1 MKNYEKKS
9 FIQIFLGYFI
19 SVSIFV
25 VILGYSYFEQQ
36 HSLIMQKYAM
46 NMHQYILKQK
56 QADFT
61 YIKKYYHFEFT
72 NNAIVKKQMPVKIGN
87 YYIKVFSKQLIIK
100 IDAKIIDDDL
110 RDLKLFT
117 IMLQIFLIIFF
128 ALISYFLARKSLQ
141 PMIDTISHM
150 DRFTKDLIH
159 DLNTPVSSI
168 LINTN
173 MLKKDASPNMQ
184 KKINRIE
191 NSAQNISSLYANLEV
206 LLEEKNMK
214 RVEFDLSSVITSSI
228 DTYKSMYTSIDFIYK
243 EQNIKII
250 SNENA
255 VNRIIDNIISN
266 ACKYSK
272 ENAKIEISYISNTLT
287 IKDNGKG
294 IKYPKKIFE
303 RAYKEDDNGHG
314 IGMHIVYRLCS
325 QLQIDIQIDSKQNE
339 GTTVNLTF

>member
-1 MKNYEKKS
+1 M
-9 FIQIFLGYFI
+9 QIFLGYFI

-25 VILGYSYFEQQ
+25 VILGYLYFQQQ
-36 HSLIMQKYAM
+36 HTFIMQKYAM

-56 QADFT
+56 QSNFT
-61 YIKKYYHFEFT
+61 YKQEHYSFEFV
-72 NNAIVKKQMPVKIGN
+72 NNGIVKRQLPVKKGN
-87 YYIKVFSKQLIIK
+87 YYIKVFSKKMMIK
-100 IDAKIIDDDL
+100 IESNLIDEELKRLKI
-110 RDLKLFT
+110 FT
-117 IMLQIFLIIFF
+117 IMLQVFLIIFF
-128 ALISYFLARKSLQ
+128 AIISYFLARKSLE

-159 DLNTPVSSI
+159 DLNTPVSAI

-173 MLKKDASPNMQ
+173 MLKKVASENMK
-184 KKINRIE
+184 KKISRIE

-206 LLEEKNMK
+206 LLDEKNMK
-214 RVEFDLSSVITSSI
+214 QQEFDLSNVIISSI
-228 DTYKSMYTSIDFIYK
+228 DTYKSMYPNIYFNFDEK
-243 EQNIKII
+243 RII
-250 SNENA
+250 ISSNENA
-255 VNRIIDNIISN
+255 LKRIVDNIISN

-272 ENAKIEISYISNTLT
+272 SEPKIDISYTNNTLT

-294 IKYPKKIFE
+294 IEYPQKIFE

-325 QLQIDIQIDSKQNE
+325 ELQIDIQIYSKENK